1 MRKICKYCLTL
12 VAILAC
18 TNVWGGKPI
27 GDLTINDVPYYAK
40 VSAHV
45 SSKYSGGGK
54 VYVHSPAKVDTVA
67 WRTKTE
73 QNQIYDW
80 DVEPTVEE
88 IVANAQEHI
97 VDKHIHMIYGI
108 LETGS
113 SKPVTAYLVA
123 FPNPGYYFK
132 GWSKVDNDYDLGA
145 AVPLECTTLS
155 MTIPQLVVNDTNIIW
170 PKDEDIPS
178 IGTFYATFRPVLV
191 NSGEDYVGSV
201 AVGETNSVTF
211 PVHFSTSFGTSE
223 NDFETPTFDNGGA
236 VAGCGTFAV
245 NEFTYTQSTG
255 DVEVSVTFTPA
266 TQMLE
271 GTYSCPL
278 TFASKG
284 GSSIKANVG
293 MEVEAASENEAVV
306 KNGEIETG
314 YPTFIAAWVAAAE
327 GSTVILKK
335 NVNLDSE
342 IDALAEQI
350 GTTALPVT
358 KNITLDLNGK
368 TLTGSKPQMI
378 AVVGGKLTL
387 VDSKKIGKIQHN
399 LNTPGQTIVI
409 SAGSVVMNGG
419 TISLNSE
426 YEIEGDI
433 STDQDFLMANL
444 VGAVLV
450 YPGIV
455 PEMSGSASFMMN
467 DGIINANG
475 KVFVGGVINYGGTIT
490 INAGEVHA
498 SGFMGV
504 ITASNL
510 SGTLNILGGNL
521 KAELMD
527 TANPTSYGETMGYG
541 VLAFGGT
548 TNIEKA
554 KIIAKAGDNLSDNIY
569 GVCCSAG
576 TTTISKKATIGI
588 EYTRTSEESYAHC
601 CIGAMHVEKD
611 AATAVLD
618 GAKLYARGNNGYT
631 EEFSGNSAPT
641 INAAYFPTRI
651 WLDKIDPDHFVIRD
665 DQTLYDVSAGKEYLE
680 GYRYFLGSAGTAKD
694 NGNAVCKIGNMGYAT
709 LEDALFY
716 AQNNPTEN
724 VIITMVNDYT
734 LPAGW
739 YTLPSNASLLVPYC
753 AEQTALMGKNVKK
766 LAAMDKVEI
775 TTPTPYKTL
784 TIASGAH
791 IDVFGSIEAS
801 CVQRIQGSG
810 AQGCAV
816 PDGPFGW
823 IKMEQGSEITLN
835 SGAHLYAWGFI
846 TGKGEIEA
854 RRGCTVHEDFQVYD
868 WDGGTNALMSVMQA
882 MLSGAGFFPINQ
894 YAMQNIECPVTYHPG
909 SHMYASFGA
918 TAGGFQVAADEIGI
932 VGVNEEA
939 EEHPAMFLMNSNADA
954 DNTWV
959 RKYYDTE
966 TDQQVYE
973 VNSGAHLGSMVIDI
987 PLFSTM
993 TDGQLTGFDSKNF
1006 VLPITSNMKLHLL
1019 SGMMD
1024 ITQNTEFLP
1033 GSELEVDKTST
1044 MIVQYDPTKVY
1055 TGRAVFVDDDDW
1067 KDEFG
1072 PKTPYKQIA
1081 YSPTFGGAPEIRD
1094 IAAKIGGD
1102 GHRHYASDKRPVGDA
1117 KLNVHGTFQ
1126 VDGYLLTTDSG
1137 ATIFSNNEDAG
1148 TIIFPNEII
1157 FIDTPTGVSAPT
1169 DAMIEQIKQMIDPLP
1184 DTDEMKKLLKN
1195 MIYVPHLNTTKTEE
1209 NEKTDFVPLKS
1220 ALLRNTEGQ
1229 TPAFAQT
1236 GDNAHP
1242 TLPGESYCFLRD
1254 RWTKMDQFANFAY
1267 DNYGAWYVKP
1277 GEYVAIAT
1285 TDKDPKGY
1293 FKGAKVETQPLENA
1307 DHTYSDANGEGRLF
1321 ILVYNEDKGG
1331 DQCWEVIIQDNL
1343 YRGTNGTYYY
1353 YDESQKIWMEKTFSV
1368 TWNNYDGSFIEE
1380 YSYIYYGT
1388 TPKYNGKNPSR
1399 EEDEDY
1405 TYTFTG
1411 WTPEI
1416 VPVHEDAVYTA
1427 TYERSPRK
1435 YTVIFEAENGEEI
1448 ERHFYTKG
1456 EMPECED
1463 VPYKVGYYLQWEPSL
1478 GAVKGDA
1485 TYRATFLP
1493 EKPTEFEVTFV
1504 NHDGTELQSE
1514 PVAVDV
1520 IPDYTGETP
1529 TKPATDE
1536 YEYIFAGWSPELK
1549 PVDAAITYTATFNEV
1564 AKPYAIRFL
1573 DENKNVLQSE
1583 MLAYGVVPTA
1593 PEYSK
1598 PADAEFTYT
1607 LVWTPTITAVN
1618 KAQDYEANFTPTT
1631 NKYTVTVNA
1640 IGCVVEGAGAYDYGT
1655 EVTLHITDAS
1665 VPGFNQDAK
1674 WKQTGDSEDIIF
1686 NVEGDVTYTAEA
1698 TATTNIVAE
1707 IGSTETIT
1715 TTTEAATFTIKAN
1728 ATASGQVIGAE
1739 NIELVP
1745 AGKAYF
1751 EYAFNAQAMKW
1762 YAFAVP
1768 FVCDANNLRNTTR
1781 TLTPGVDYDIMQ
1793 YNGATRAAAGAD
1805 DSAWEYISDK
1815 DINVL
1820 TPGRLYMIL
1829 FAQAQTAITF
1839 TKTASASIVY
1849 TAPVTMSQYPAADK
1863 LDANWNGVANPKLFY
1878 ANLGTDVDTD
1888 VEYGQIYN
1896 GGGDDSYTKI
1906 TLSGYDFPVGKPV
1919 FVQAATQSQV
1929 KVKPS
1934 DSAAPL
1940 RRMLKADKQEC
1951 EINLMQGNKECDNLS
1966 IIMNDDAE
1974 DRYVIGEDLAK
1985 AGVSTKVAQMWI
1997 NRYNAKLCVNSIA
2010 AEDEVATYP
2019 LGISV
2024 PKAGAYTIVATS
2036 VPANTAVYLTE
2047 DDNIIADLT
2056 AMPYTLDL
2064 SKGTHKEFGLRMVG
2078 KTQPSVVTDFREA
2091 GINGKEVQK
2100 VIKNNTLYIL
2110 RADKVFNAQGQ
2121 LVK

>member
-1 MRKICKYCLTL
+1 MRKICKFCLTL

-18 TNVWGGKPI
+18 TNAWGGKQI
-27 GDLTINDVPYYAK
+27 GGVVINDVPYYGK

-54 VYVHSPAKVDTVA
+54 VYVHSPAWVDTTE

-73 QNQIYDW
+73 QEDIYDW
-80 DVEPTVEE
+80 TPEPSVAE

-97 VDKHIHMIYGI
+97 VDKHIHMLYGI

-145 AVPLECTTLS
+145 AVPIECATLS
-155 MTIPQLVVNDTNIIW
+155 MTIPQLVASEENPDIIW
-170 PKDEDIPS
+170 PKEEDIPS

-191 NSGEDYVGSV
+191 NECVEGDNLFMTTEDE
-201 AVGETNSVTF
+201 ETDFDVY
-211 PVHFSTSFGTSE
+211 FSTSFASHGKE
-223 NDFETPTFDNGGA
+223 DFAAPELTNAVTAGGRFVLNGDW
-236 VAGCGTFAV
+236 
-245 NEFTYTQSTG
+245 EFTE
-255 DVEVSVTFTPA
+255 DNEVRVPVKFIPNNPA
-266 TQMLE
+266 E
-271 GTYSCPL
+271 GIYSCQL
-278 TFASKG
+278 TVASKG
-284 GSSIKANVG
+284 GSSITATIKMNVEKESVYEAMIGSQTYTTFENALADANT
-293 MEVEAASENEAVV
+293 MSNAV
-306 KNGEIETG
+306 ITL
-314 YPTFIAAWVAAAE
+314 
-327 GSTVILKK
+327 SK
-335 NVNLDSE
+335 NVDVE
-342 IDALAEQI
+342 TPQVV
-350 GTTALPVT
+350 TANMT
-358 KNITLDLNGK
+358 IDLNGK
-368 TLTGSKPQMI
+368 ALNGTAQQVL
-378 AVVGGKLTL
+378 VVAGGKLTL
-387 VDSKKIGKIQHN
+387 VDSKKIGYISHM
-399 LNTPGQTIVI
+399 PATIPAYSVAVT
-409 SAGSVVMNGG
+409 AGEFVMNGG
-419 TISLNSE
+419 SIELNSTNTPQLE
-426 YEIEGDI
+426 DPNDVAQI
-433 STDQDFLMANL
+433 MANMA
-444 VGAVLV
+444 VAVLV
-450 YPGIV
+450 NT
-455 PEMSGSASFMMN
+455 SASFTMN
-467 DGIINANG
+467 DGRISANAPG
-475 KVFVGGVINYGGTIT
+475 VVGGVMNNGGTAT
-490 INAGEVHA
+490 INAGEIYS
-498 SGFMGV
+498 SGYMGV
-504 ITASNL
+504 LAASNMGG
-510 SGTLNILGGNL
+510 SFNILGGNL
-521 KAELMD
+521 KAELNAD
-527 TANPTSYGETMGYG
+527 FGTATMGYG
-541 VLAFGGT
+541 VLAYGGT
-548 TNIEKA
+548 INIEKA
-554 KIIAKAGDNLSDNIY
+554 KVIAKAGDNLSENMY
-569 GVCCSAG
+569 GVCCLAG

-588 EYTRTSEESYAHC
+588 EYTQTSSEHLAHC

-611 AATAVLD
+611 AATVVID
-618 GAKLYARGNNGYT
+618 GAKLYALGNNGYT
-631 EEFSGNSAPT
+631 EEFSSTSTPT
-641 INAAYFPTRI
+641 IKAAYFATRN
-651 WLDKIDPDHFVIRD
+651 WVDNHYTMGE
-665 DQTLYDVSAGKEYLE
+665 DQALYDVSAGKEYLE
-680 GYRYFLGSAGTAKD
+680 GYRYFLGNAGTAKD
-694 NGNAVCKIGNMGYAT
+694 NGTAVCKIGNMGYAT

-716 AQNNPTEN
+716 AQNNLDEK

-766 LAAMDKVEI
+766 LAAGANP
-775 TTPTPYKTL
+775 TPPTPYKTL

-791 IDVFGSIEAS
+791 IDAFGSIEVS
-801 CVQRIQGSG
+801 CMQRIQGLG

-823 IKMEQGSEITLN
+823 IKMEEGSEMTLN

-868 WDGGTNALMSVMQA
+868 WDGGNNALNAVLGA
-882 MLSGAGFFPINQ
+882 AESGAGVFPINQ

-973 VNSGAHLGSMVIDI
+973 VNSSAHLGSMVIDI
-987 PLFSTM
+987 PLFSMM
-993 TDGQLTGFDSKNF
+993 TDGLLTGFDSKNF
-1006 VLPITSNMKLHLL
+1006 VLPITCNMKLHLL

-1033 GSELEVDKTST
+1033 GSELEVNKTST

-1055 TGRAVFVDDDDW
+1055 TGRAIFVDDDDW
-1067 KDEFG
+1067 KDEYG
-1072 PKTPYKQIA
+1072 PNTPYKQIA
-1081 YSPTFGGAPEIRD
+1081 YSPTFNGAPNIRD
-1094 IAAKIGGD
+1094 IGAMIDGD
-1102 GHRHYASDKRPVGDA
+1102 GHRHYDPNKRPVGDA

-1169 DAMIEQIKQMIDPLP
+1169 DAMIEQIKQAIEYEMF
-1184 DTDEMKKLLKN
+1184 DEATIKLLKN
-1195 MIYVPHLNTTKTEE
+1195 MIYVPHLNTSSNQTELIS
-1209 NEKTDFVPLKS
+1209 LKS

-1229 TPAFAQT
+1229 TPEFAYT
-1236 GDNAHP
+1236 GEDTNP

-1254 RWTKMDQFANFAY
+1254 RWTKMDQFDANFAY

-1285 TDKDPKGY
+1285 TEKVDEY
-1293 FKGAKVETQPLENA
+1293 FEDADANTQPLENA

-1331 DQCWEVIIQDNL
+1331 DQCWEVTIQDNL

-1353 YDESQKIWMEKTFSV
+1353 YDEEFGLGWVEKTFDI
-1368 TWNNYDGSFIEE
+1368 TWNNYDGTPCGDV
-1380 YSYIYYGT
+1380 YKLYYGIM
-1388 TPKYNGKNPSR
+1388 PKYNGKNPSR

-1416 VPVHEDAVYTA
+1416 VPVHEDAIYTA

-1463 VPYKVGYYLQWEPSL
+1463 VPYKVGYYLQWNPSL

-1493 EKPTEFEVTFV
+1493 EKPNKFVVTFV
-1504 NHDGTELQSE
+1504 NYNGGDPLQQDSVNVGDMPE
-1514 PVAVDV
+1514 YSD
-1520 IPDYTGETP
+1520 IPTRESS
-1529 TKPATDE
+1529 DE
-1536 YEYIFAGWSPELK
+1536 YTYEFADWSPALK
-1549 PVDAAITYTATFNEV
+1549 PVDAAITYTAVFNE
-1564 AKPYAIRFL
+1564 KPREYEIKFFK
-1573 DENKNVLQSE
+1573 EGEGTPIETKKY
-1583 MLAYGVVPTA
+1583 AYGAVPTA

-1598 PADAEFTYT
+1598 EATAEYTYT
-1607 LVWTPTITAVN
+1607 TVWNPTITAVT
-1618 KAQDYEANFTPTT
+1618 KDHKTHTYTAHIDSTK

-1640 IGCVVEGAGAYDYGT
+1640 VGCVVKGAGVYEYNETKKVRLQILGALEGYENPQWEDRTTDDKVITVTGDTTFRAIATPTEDKTLVVEDGT
-1655 EVTLHITDAS
+1655 TVTLTEE
-1665 VPGFNQDAK
+1665 QR
-1674 WKQTGDSEDIIF
+1674 
-1686 NVEGDVTYTAEA
+1686 
-1698 TATTNIVAE
+1698 VA
-1707 IGSTETIT
+1707 
-1715 TTTEAATFTIKAN
+1715 AFTIKAN
-1728 ATASGQVIGAE
+1728 SETSGQVFGAE
-1739 NIELVP
+1739 NIELMG

-1751 EYAFNAQAMKW
+1751 EYTFDAQALKW

-1768 FVCDANNLRNTTR
+1768 FVCDANNLRNASR
-1781 TLTPGVDYDIMQ
+1781 TLIPGVDYDIMQ
-1793 YNGATRAAAGAD
+1793 YNGAIRANAGAD
-1805 DSAWEYISDK
+1805 RSAWEYISDK
-1815 DINVL
+1815 GINVL
-1820 TPGRLYMIL
+1820 TPGHLYMIL
-1829 FAQAQTAITF
+1829 FAQAQSTVTF
-1839 TKTASASIVY
+1839 TKTASASINY
-1849 TAPVTMSQYPAADK
+1849 TAPVTIKQYPADDD
-1863 LDANWNGVANPKLFY
+1863 LNANWNGVANPKLFY
-1878 ANLGTDVDTD
+1878 AELGATGVTN
-1888 VEYGQIYN
+1888 GQIYV
-1896 GGGDDSYTKI
+1896 GGEDRYETV
-1906 TLSGYDFPVGKPV
+1906 TLSSTTFPVGKPV
-1919 FVQAATQSQV
+1919 FVQAPTQSQV
-1929 KVKPS
+1929 IVTPS
-1934 DSAAPL
+1934 TASAPL

-1951 EINLMQGNKECDNLS
+1951 EISLMQGNKECDNLS
-1966 IIMNDDAE
+1966 IIMNDDTE

-1985 AGVSTKVAQMWI
+1985 AGVSTKVAQMWV

-2010 AEDEVATYP
+2010 AENEVATFP
-2019 LGISV
+2019 LGIFA
-2024 PKAGAYTIVATS
+2024 PKAGAYTVVATS

-2047 DDNIIADLT
+2047 EDNIIADLT
-2056 AMPYTLDL
+2056 SMPYTLDL
-2064 SKGTHKEFGLRMVG
+2064 SKGTHGEFGLRMVG
-2078 KTQPSVVTDFREA
+2078 KTQPSVVTDFQEA
-2091 GINGKEVQK
+2091 NINGKDVQK

>member
-1 MRKICKYCLTL
+1 MRKFCKYCLTL
-12 VAILAC
+12 VAILAS
-18 TNVWGGKPI
+18 TNAWGGKQI
-27 GDLTINDVPYYAK
+27 GGVVINDVPYYGK

-54 VYVHSPAKVDTVA
+54 VYVHSPAWVDTVA

-73 QNQIYDW
+73 QEDIYDW
-80 DVEPTVEE
+80 TPEPSVEE

-97 VDKHIHMIYGI
+97 VDEHIHMLYGI

-145 AVPLECTTLS
+145 AVPIECTTLS
-155 MTIPQLVVNDTNIIW
+155 MTIPQLVASEENPDIIW
-170 PKDEDIPS
+170 PKEEDIPS

-191 NSGEDYVGSV
+191 NECVDGDNQFMGTEDGEQEFDAY
-201 AVGETNSVTF
+201 
-211 PVHFSTSFGTSE
+211 FSTSFASQGL
-223 NDFETPTFDNGGA
+223 NDFAVPVLTNAETAGGQFVLNGSCGFTEDN
-236 VAGCGTFAV
+236 
-245 NEFTYTQSTG
+245 
-255 DVEVSVTFTPA
+255 EVRVPLKFIPNNPA
-266 TQMLE
+266 E
-271 GTYSCPL
+271 GVYSCQL
-278 TFASKG
+278 TVASKG
-284 GSSIKANVG
+284 GSSITATIKMTV
-293 MEVEAASENEAVV
+293 EKEPEYEAAIGDTHYNTFAEA
-306 KNGEIETG
+306 
-314 YPTFIAAWVAAAE
+314 IAAANAMTDAVITLAKSVDIATPQIVAANM
-327 GSTVILKK
+327 TI
-335 NVNLDSE
+335 
-342 IDALAEQI
+342 
-350 GTTALPVT
+350 
-358 KNITLDLNGK
+358 DLNGK
-368 TLTGSKPQMI
+368 VLNGTGEQVL
-378 AVVGGKLTL
+378 VVAGGKLTL
-387 VDSKKIGKIQHN
+387 KDSKKIGYISHMPSAIPAYSVLVAGGEFVMDGGSIELN
-399 LNTPGQTIVI
+399 STNTPQLEDPNDVDQIMDNM
-409 SAGSVVMNGG
+409 VVAVLVSPNTVPGVTGPASFTMNDGRIYAQAPGVVGGVMNNGG
-419 TISLNSE
+419 T
-426 YEIEGDI
+426 
-433 STDQDFLMANL
+433 A
-444 VGAVLV
+444 
-450 YPGIV
+450 
-455 PEMSGSASFMMN
+455 
-467 DGIINANG
+467 
-475 KVFVGGVINYGGTIT
+475 T
-490 INAGEVHA
+490 INAGEIYS
-498 SGFMGV
+498 SGYMGV
-504 ITASNL
+504 LAASNMPG
-510 SGTLNILGGNL
+510 GTLNILGGNL
-521 KAELMD
+521 KAELNAD
-527 TANPTSYGETMGYG
+527 FGAATMAYG

-548 TNIEKA
+548 INIEKA
-554 KIIAKAGDNLSDNIY
+554 KIIAKAGDNLSEQLW

-576 TTTISKKATIGI
+576 TTTISKKATVGI
-588 EYTRTSEESYAHC
+588 EYTQTSYEHLAHC

-611 AATAVLD
+611 AATAILD

-641 INAAYFPTRI
+641 INAAYFPTRM
-651 WLDKIDPDHFVIRD
+651 WLDNIDPEYFVIKD

-680 GYRYFLGSAGTAKD
+680 GYRYFLGSAGSAKD

-716 AQNNPTEN
+716 AQNNPEDK

-766 LAAMDKVEI
+766 LAAGANP
-775 TTPTPYKTL
+775 TPPTPYKTL

-791 IDVFGSIEAS
+791 IDVFGSIEVS
-801 CVQRIQGSG
+801 CMQRIQGLG

-823 IKMEQGSEITLN
+823 IKMEQGSEMTLN
-835 SGAHLYAWGFI
+835 SGSHLYAWGFV

-868 WDGGTNALMSVMQA
+868 WDGGNNALNAVLGA
-882 MLSGAGFFPINQ
+882 AESGAGVFPINQ

-973 VNSGAHLGSMVIDI
+973 VNSSAHLGSMVIDI
-987 PLFSTM
+987 PLFSMM
-993 TDGQLTGFDSKNF
+993 TDGLLTGFDSKNF
-1006 VLPITSNMKLHLL
+1006 VLPITCNMKLHLL

-1033 GSELEVDKTST
+1033 GSELEVNKTST

-1067 KDEFG
+1067 KDKYG
-1072 PKTPYKQIA
+1072 PNTPYKQIA
-1081 YSPTFGGAPEIRD
+1081 YSPTFNGAPNIRD
-1094 IAAKIGGD
+1094 IEATIEGD
-1102 GHRHYASDKRPVGDA
+1102 GHRHYDPNKRPVGDA

-1169 DAMIEQIKQMIDPLP
+1169 DAMIEEIKQAIEYGAF
-1184 DTDEMKKLLKN
+1184 DEATIKLLKN
-1195 MIYVPHLNTTKTEE
+1195 MIYVPHLNTSSDETELLS
-1209 NEKTDFVPLKS
+1209 LKS

-1229 TPAFAQT
+1229 TPEFAYT
-1236 GDNAHP
+1236 GEDTNP

-1254 RWTKMDQFANFAY
+1254 RWTKMNQYDASFAY

-1285 TDKDPKGY
+1285 TAKVDEY
-1293 FKGAKVETQPLENA
+1293 FMDAKVETQPLENA

-1331 DQCWEVIIQDNL
+1331 DQCWEVTIQDNL

-1353 YDESQKIWMEKTFSV
+1353 YDEDIEGWMEKTFSV
-1368 TWNNYDGSFIEE
+1368 RWNNYDGNLIEE
-1380 YSYIYYGT
+1380 YGNIYYGT
-1388 TPKYNGKNPSR
+1388 MPKYNGTNPSR

-1416 VPVHEDAVYTA
+1416 VPVHEDAIYTA

-1463 VPYKVGYYLQWEPSL
+1463 VPYKVGYYLQWNPSL
-1478 GAVKGDA
+1478 AAVKGDA
-1485 TYRATFLP
+1485 TYRAEFLP

-1504 NHDGTELQSE
+1504 NYNGDQLQQGN
-1514 PVAVDV
+1514 VAV
-1520 IPDYTGETP
+1520 GATP
-1529 TKPATDE
+1529 EYMAATPAKPATDE
-1536 YEYIFAGWSPELK
+1536 YTYEFAGWSPELK
-1549 PVDAAITYTATFNEV
+1549 PVDAAITYTAKFNEV
-1564 AKPYAIRFL
+1564 GKTYAIRFL
-1573 DENKNVLQSE
+1573 DENDNELKSE
-1583 MLAYGVVPTA
+1583 SLAYGVVPTA

-1598 PADAEFTYT
+1598 PADEEFTYT
-1607 LVWTPTITAVN
+1607 LVWEPIITAVN
-1618 KAQDYEANFTPTT
+1618 KPQDYKANFNTTT

-1640 IGCVVEGAGAYDYGT
+1640 TGCVVEGAGAYNYGT
-1655 EVTLHITDAS
+1655 KVTLHIAGALEGYENPQWADGTTEDKEFI
-1665 VPGFNQDAK
+1665 V
-1674 WKQTGDSEDIIF
+1674 TG
-1686 NVEGDVTYTAEA
+1686 NVTYAASA
-1698 TATTNIVAE
+1698 TPAGDKTIVVEDGTTVTL
-1707 IGSTETIT
+1707 TEETRVSSV
-1715 TTTEAATFTIKAN
+1715 TIKAN
-1728 ATASGQVIGAE
+1728 SETSGQIIGAE
-1739 NIELVP
+1739 YIELMG

-1751 EYAFNAQAMKW
+1751 EYAFNAQALKW

-1768 FVCDANNLRNTTR
+1768 FVCDANNLRNATR

-1793 YNGATRAAAGAD
+1793 YNGAIRANAGAD
-1805 DSAWEYISDK
+1805 RSAWEYISDK
-1815 DINVL
+1815 GINVL
-1820 TPGRLYMIL
+1820 TPGHLYMIL
-1829 FAQAQTAITF
+1829 FAQAQSTVTF
-1839 TKTASASIVY
+1839 TKTASASINY
-1849 TAPVTMSQYPAADK
+1849 TVPVTMSQYPAADE

-1878 ANLGTDVDTD
+1878 ANLGTGVT
-1888 VEYGQIYN
+1888 YGQMYVGGEDRYN
-1896 GGGDDSYTKI
+1896 KV
-1906 TLSGYDFPVGKPV
+1906 TLSSTTFPVGKPV

-1929 KVKPS
+1929 EVTPS
-1934 DSAAPL
+1934 ASSAPL

-1966 IIMNDDAE
+1966 IIMNDEAE

-1985 AGVSTKVAQMWI
+1985 AGVSTKVAQMWV

-2010 AEDEVATYP
+2010 AENEVAIYP
-2019 LGISV
+2019 LGIFA
-2024 PKAGAYTIVATS
+2024 PKAGAYTVVATS

-2047 DDNIIADLT
+2047 EDNIIADLT

-2064 SKGTHKEFGLRMVG
+2064 SKGTHGEFGLRMVG
-2078 KTQPSVVTDFREA
+2078 KTQPSVVTDFQEA
-2091 GINGKEVQK
+2091 NINGKDVQK

>member
-1 MRKICKYCLTL
+1 MRKFCKYCLTL

-18 TNVWGGKPI
+18 TNVWGQDI
-27 GDLTINDVPYYAK
+27 LNMDVPFFAK
-40 VSAHV
+40 VSVMV
-45 SSKYSGGGK
+45 SSNTSGGK
-54 VYVHSPAKVDTVA
+54 VYVYSPAMVDTIALNYGPSDPYDEEVA
-67 WRTKTE
+67 QGDAKTE
-73 QNQIYDW
+73 YLN
-80 DVEPTVEE
+80 EPVYALYKSYEMG
-88 IVANAQEHI
+88 AAQSVFAHL
-97 VDKHIHMIYGI
+97 Y
-108 LETGS
+108 
-113 SKPVTAYLVA
+113 A
-123 FPNPGYYFK
+123 FPEEGYYFK
-132 GWSKVDNDYDLGA
+132 GWSQVDNDYDLGA
-145 AVPLECTTLS
+145 GSPFTPSVLS
-155 MTIPQLVVNDTNIIW
+155 MAIPEPIIDPELGLIGALW
-170 PKDEDIPS
+170 PKDDQIPS
-178 IGTFYATFRPVLV
+178 IGSFYATFRPVLV

-201 AVGETNSVTF
+201 AVGETSSVTIS
-211 PVHFSTSFGTSE
+211 VHFSTSFGTSE
-223 NDFETPTFDNGGA
+223 NDFDDPTFDNGGV

-245 NEFTYTQSTG
+245 KGFTYTKETG

-271 GTYSCPL
+271 GTYPCPL

-284 GSSIKANVG
+284 GSYGKANIS

-314 YPTFIAAWVAAAE
+314 YPTFIQAWFDAAE
-327 GSTVILKK
+327 GSTIILKK

-342 IDALAEQI
+342 IDQI

-358 KNITLDLNGK
+358 KDITLDLNGK

-399 LNTPGQTIVI
+399 LSTPGQTVVI

-433 STDQDFLMANL
+433 STDPDFLMANL

-455 PEMSGSASFMMN
+455 PEMSGPASFMMN

-554 KIIAKAGDNLSDNIY
+554 KIIAKAGNDLIYDLY
-569 GVCCSAG
+569 GVCCPQQG
-576 TTTISKKATIGI
+576 ITTIRKKATIGI
-588 EYTRTSEESYAHC
+588 EYTRTREESYAHC

-611 AATAVLD
+611 MATAILD
-618 GAKLYARGNNGYT
+618 GAKLYAHSNINGYT
-631 EEFSGNSAPT
+631 EEFSSSSAPS
-641 INAAYFPTRI
+641 INAAYLATRG
-651 WLDKIDPDHFVIRD
+651 WVDEHYPLSE

-680 GYRYFLGSAGTAKD
+680 GYRYFLGNAGTAKD
-694 NGNAVCKIGNMGYAT
+694 NGTAVCKIGNMGYAT

-716 AQNNPTEN
+716 AQNNLDEK

-766 LAAMDKVEI
+766 FGEGEEHAPIA
-775 TTPTPYKTL
+775 PYRIL

-791 IDVFGSIEAS
+791 IDVFGSVEAS
-801 CVQRIQGSG
+801 CMQRIESIKDK
-810 AQGCAV
+810 GCAV

-823 IKMEQGSEITLN
+823 IKMEEGSEITLN
-835 SGAHLYAWGFI
+835 NGSHLYAWGFV

-868 WDGGTNALMSVMQA
+868 WPGGNAAIGLV
-882 MLSGAGFFPINQ
+882 LSAFTSDAGAFPINQ
-894 YAMQNIECPVTYHPG
+894 YFMQNIECPVTYHPG

-918 TAGGFQVAADEIGI
+918 TAATIQVAADEIGI
-932 VGVNEEA
+932 VGVTDEN
-939 EEHPAMFLMNSNADA
+939 AMFLMDDNADA

-973 VNSGAHLGSMVIDI
+973 VNSSAHLGSMVIDI
-987 PLFSTM
+987 PAFKLVGAIVSAFA
-993 TDGQLTGFDSKNF
+993 GITGFDSKTF

-1033 GSELEVDKTST
+1033 GSELEVDKTATMVVQDDST
-1044 MIVQYDPTKVY
+1044 KTYD
-1055 TGRAVFVDDDDW
+1055 GRVIFVDDDDW
-1067 KDEFG
+1067 KDNYAYDG
-1072 PKTPYKQIA
+1072 PYHQIA
-1081 YSPTFGGAPEIRD
+1081 YSPTFGGAPNIRD
-1094 IAAKIGGD
+1094 IEAKIEGKE
-1102 GHRHYASDKRPVGDA
+1102 HRLYDSNKRPVGDA
-1117 KLNVHGTFQ
+1117 KLNVHGTFR
-1126 VDGYLLTTDSG
+1126 VDGYLLTTQGG

-1148 TIIFPNEII
+1148 TVIFPNEIV
-1157 FIDTPTGVSAPT
+1157 FNGDSSDVAAPT
-1169 DAMIEQIKQMIDPLP
+1169 DELIEYAKFLIENGDL
-1184 DTDEMKKLLKN
+1184 TDSLKKVLTN
-1195 MIYVPHLNTTKTEE
+1195 MIYVHHLNETAPIE
-1209 NEKTDFVPLKS
+1209 LKS

-1229 TPAFAQT
+1229 NPAFAYT
-1236 GDNAHP
+1236 GDS
-1242 TLPGESYCFLRD
+1242 TLPGESYCFMRD
-1254 RWTKMDQFANFAY
+1254 RWTKMRQFDENFAY

-1285 TDKDPKGY
+1285 TTEKVDEY
-1293 FKGAKVETQPLENA
+1293 FEDADADTQPLENA

-1331 DQCWEVIIQDNL
+1331 WQCWEVTIQDNL

-1353 YDESQKIWMEKTFSV
+1353 YDEPQEMWMEKTFKI
-1368 TWNNYDGSFIEE
+1368 TWNNYNGEQCGE
-1380 YSYIYYGT
+1380 VYKLYYGT
-1388 TPKYNGKNPSR
+1388 TPKYNGVNPSR
-1399 EEDEDY
+1399 EENEDY

-1416 VPVHEDAVYTA
+1416 VPVHEDAIYTA
-1427 TYERSPRK
+1427 TYECSPRK
-1435 YTVIFEAENGEEI
+1435 YTIIFEAENGEEI

-1463 VPYKVGYYLQWEPSL
+1463 VPHKVGYYLQWEPSL

-1493 EKPTEFEVTFV
+1493 EKPDTFAVTFV
-1504 NHDGTELQSE
+1504 NYDGEVLKKENGEDAIYKVHVDSMPKYDGADPVRESE
-1514 PVAVDV
+1514 SKE
-1520 IPDYTGETP
+1520 YTY
-1529 TKPATDE
+1529 K
-1536 YEYIFAGWSPELK
+1536 FAGCWTPELK
-1549 PVDAAITYTATFNEV
+1549 PVDAAITYTAVFNE
-1564 AKPYAIRFL
+1564 KPREYEIKFFK
-1573 DENKNVLQSE
+1573 EGEETPIETKKY
-1583 MLAYGVVPTA
+1583 AYGVVPTA
-1593 PEYSK
+1593 PEYPNK
-1598 PADAEFTYT
+1598 PADNAQYTYSVEWNPAISAVT
-1607 LVWTPTITAVN
+1607 GSAIYTARIDST
-1618 KAQDYEANFTPTT
+1618 K

-1640 IGCVVEGAGAYDYGT
+1640 IGCVVKGAGVYKYGT
-1655 EVTLHITDAS
+1655 SDVRLHIAGPLEGYENPQWADSTTADK
-1665 VPGFNQDAK
+1665 VIK
-1674 WKQTGDSEDIIF
+1674 VMGDTTFRAIATPIMD
-1686 NVEGDVTYTAEA
+1686 NTLVVGD
-1698 TATTNIVAE
+1698 
-1707 IGSTETIT
+1707 GETIT
-1715 TTTEAATFTIKAN
+1715 LKEEQRVAAFTIKASSES
-1728 ATASGQVIGAE
+1728 SGQIFGADQYL
-1739 NIELVP
+1739 ELTG
-1745 AGKAYF
+1745 AGQAYF
-1751 EYAFNAQAMKW
+1751 EYTFNAQALKW

-1768 FVCDANNLRNTTR
+1768 FVCDANNLRNATR

-1815 DINVL
+1815 GINVL
-1820 TPGRLYMIL
+1820 TPGHLYMIL
-1829 FAQAQTAITF
+1829 FAQAQKTAITF
-1839 TKTASASIVY
+1839 TKTASASINY
-1849 TAPVTMSQYPAADK
+1849 TAPVTMSQYPATEPI
-1863 LDANWNGVANPKLFY
+1863 DANWNGVANPKLFY
-1878 ANLGTDVDTD
+1878 AKLGTG

-1896 GGGDDSYTKI
+1896 GGDDDSYTRKK
-1906 TLSGYDFPVGKPV
+1906 LSDYDFPVGKPV
-1919 FVQAATQSQV
+1919 FVQASDTQSQV
-1929 KVKPS
+1929 IVTPIA
-1934 DSAAPL
+1934 SAAPL

-1951 EINLMQGNKECDNLS
+1951 EISLMQGNKECDNLS

-1985 AGVSTKVAQMWI
+1985 AGVSTKVAQMWV

-2010 AEDEVATYP
+2010 AEDEVAIYP
-2019 LGISV
+2019 LGISA
-2024 PKAGAYTIVATS
+2024 PKAGAYTFVATS

-2047 DDNIIADLT
+2047 EDNIIADLT

-2064 SKGTHKEFGLRMVG
+2064 SKGTHGEFGLRMVG

-2091 GINGKEVQK
+2091 SINGKDVQK
-2100 VIKNNTLYIL
+2100 VIKDNTLYIL

>member
-1 MRKICKYCLTL
+1 MRKISKFCLTL

-18 TNVWGGKPI
+18 TNVWGQIPTGFMI
-27 GDLTINDVPYYAK
+27 PYYAK

-45 SSKYSGGGK
+45 SSNCRDGGLIFVYSK
-54 VYVHSPAKVDTVA
+54 VWVNEEATSIENACGYYPAIPTPEDANYEDMLAWVISQDIKDYEDERVYELYDILNIGSTQPDTA
-67 WRTKTE
+67 W
-73 QNQIYDW
+73 
-80 DVEPTVEE
+80 
-88 IVANAQEHI
+88 
-97 VDKHIHMIYGI
+97 
-108 LETGS
+108 LF
-113 SKPVTAYLVA
+113 A
-123 FPNPGYYFK
+123 FPKPGYYFK
-132 GWSKVDNDYDLGA
+132 GWSQKDKDYELGGA
-145 AVPLECTTLS
+145 NPITRSILTQAFPDVPIGMNESGNLIITDFPTL
-155 MTIPQLVVNDTNIIW
+155 
-170 PKDEDIPS
+170 PKEEDIPS
-178 IGTFYATFRPVLV
+178 IGTFYATFKPVLV
-191 NSGEDYVGSV
+191 NACVDGDNMFMSTEGGEREFEAY
-201 AVGETNSVTF
+201 
-211 PVHFSTSFGTSE
+211 FSTSFASQGIE
-223 NDFETPTFDNGGA
+223 DFENPILTNAETEGGVFATNGDCKFTEDN
-236 VAGCGTFAV
+236 
-245 NEFTYTQSTG
+245 
-255 DVEVSVTFTPA
+255 EVKVPLKFIPNPGI
-266 TQMLE
+266 QE
-271 GTYSCPL
+271 GIYACQL
-278 TFASKG
+278 TVASKG
-284 GSSIKANVG
+284 GSSITATIKMTVEKEPDYEAMIGDTPYDTFEEAITVAN
-293 MEVEAASENEAVV
+293 ATSDAV
-306 KNGEIETG
+306 ITL
-314 YPTFIAAWVAAAE
+314 A
-327 GSTVILKK
+327 K
-335 NVNLDSE
+335 NVDV
-342 IDALAEQI
+342 A
-350 GTTALPVT
+350 TAQMVYANMT
-358 KNITLDLNGK
+358 IDLNGK
-368 TLTGSKPQMI
+368 VLNGTDKQVLVI
-378 AVVGGKLTL
+378 AGGNLTL
-387 VDSKKIGKIQHN
+387 VDSKKTGKIQHN
-399 LNTPGQTIVI
+399 LSAPGQTVVI

-419 TISLNSE
+419 TISMNSE
-426 YEIEGDI
+426 YVINEAI
-433 STDQDFLMANL
+433 STEKDFIMRHM

-450 YPGIV
+450 YPGFV
-455 PEMSGSASFMMN
+455 PKVSGPASFEMN
-467 DGIINANG
+467 DGVINANG
-475 KVFVGGVINYGGTIT
+475 MAMVGGVINVGGTTT
-490 INAGEVHA
+490 INAGEIY
-498 SGFMGV
+498 STGYQGV
-504 ITASNL
+504 LAASNMEG
-510 SGTLNILGGNL
+510 SLNILGGNL

-527 TANPTSYGETMGYG
+527 GSGNATMAYG

-548 TNIEKA
+548 INIEKA
-554 KIIAKAGDNLSDNIY
+554 KIVAKAGDDLVDQLY
-569 GVCCSAG
+569 GVCCPFG

-588 EYTRTSEESYAHC
+588 EYTKTSDPDKAHC

-611 AATAVLD
+611 MATATLD

-631 EEFSGNSAPT
+631 EEFSNNSAPT
-641 INAAYFPTRI
+641 INAAYFPTRL
-651 WLDKIDPDHFVIRD
+651 WLDNINPDYFVIRD

-680 GYRYFLGSAGTAKD
+680 GYRYFLGNAGTAKD
-694 NGNAVCKIGNMGYAT
+694 NGTAVCKIGNMGYAT

-716 AQNNPTEN
+716 AQNNPTEK

-753 AEQTALMGKNVKK
+753 AEQTALMGKNVHK
-766 LAAMDKVEI
+766 LAAEAD
-775 TTPTPYKTL
+775 PTPPSPYRIL

-791 IDVFGSIEAS
+791 IDVFGSIEVS
-801 CVQRIQGSG
+801 CIQRIEGRG
-810 AQGCAV
+810 ADGCAV

-823 IKMEQGSEITLN
+823 IKMDEGSEMTLN
-835 SGAHLYAWGFI
+835 GGSHLYAWGFV

-868 WDGGTNALMSVMQA
+868 WPGGGDAITLLAKAYGSSA
-882 MLSGAGFFPINQ
+882 GAFPINQ
-894 YAMQNIECPVTYHPG
+894 YFMQNIECPVTYHPG

-918 TAGGFQVAADEIGI
+918 TAAGFQVAADEIGI
-932 VGVNEEA
+932 IGVNEEV

-987 PLFSTM
+987 PLFKMLTSIPAAKALLGGVT
-993 TDGQLTGFDSKNF
+993 LTGFDSKTF

-1019 SGMMD
+1019 TGMMD
-1024 ITQNTEFLP
+1024 ITQNTELLP
-1033 GSELEVDKTST
+1033 GAELEVNKTAT
-1044 MIVQYDPTKVY
+1044 MIINDEKDIAYD
-1055 TGRAVFVDDDDW
+1055 GRLILDDDDDW
-1067 KDEFG
+1067 KRDYAYDG
-1072 PKTPYKQIA
+1072 PYHQIA
-1081 YSPTFGGAPEIRD
+1081 YSPTFDNDEKKGKPNIRD
-1094 IAAKIGGD
+1094 IKRDDSSKI
-1102 GHRHYASDKRPVGDA
+1102 PVGDA

-1126 VDGYLLTTDSG
+1126 VDGYLLTTQGG

-1148 TIIFPNEII
+1148 TVIFP
-1157 FIDTPTGVSAPT
+1157 DTIKCEGLTEVVGALT
-1169 DAMIEQIKQMIDPLP
+1169 DGMITQIKDGELCNELQKVI
-1184 DTDEMKKLLKN
+1184 T
-1195 MIYVPHLNTTKTEE
+1195 VHHLNETEPIE
-1209 NEKTDFVPLKS
+1209 LKS

-1229 TPAFAQT
+1229 TPAFENT
-1236 GDNAHP
+1236 GNGEKP
-1242 TLPGESYCFLRD
+1242 TRPGESYCFLRD
-1254 RWTKMDQFANFAY
+1254 RWTRMKQFDENFAY
-1267 DNYGAWYVKP
+1267 DDHGAWYVKP

-1285 TDKDPKGY
+1285 TEKVDEY
-1293 FKGAKVETQPLENA
+1293 FEDAENVNTQPLENE

-1331 DQCWEVIIQDNL
+1331 WQCWEVTIQDNL

-1353 YDESQKIWMEKTFSV
+1353 YYEDKDNPGWMEKTFSV
-1368 TWNNYDGSFIEE
+1368 TWKNWNGEQCGEVYKL
-1380 YSYIYYGT
+1380 YYGT
-1388 TPKYNGKNPSR
+1388 TPKYNGVNPSR
-1399 EEDEDY
+1399 EKDPDY

-1416 VPVHEDAVYTA
+1416 VPVHENAIYTA

-1435 YTVIFEAENGEEI
+1435 YTIIFEAENGEEI

-1463 VPYKVGYYLQWEPSL
+1463 IPHKVGYYLQWEPSL

-1493 EKPTEFEVTFV
+1493 EKLKEFEVTFV
-1504 NHDGTELQSE
+1504 NYDGTELQSE

-1536 YEYIFAGWSPELK
+1536 YTYEFAGWSPELK

-1564 AKPYAIRFL
+1564 GKTYAIRFL
-1573 DENKNVLQSE
+1573 DENGAELQSE

-1607 LVWTPTITAVN
+1607 LVWSPTITAVN

-1655 EVTLHITDAS
+1655 EVTLHITDVS
-1665 VPGFNQDAK
+1665 VPGFSQDAK
-1674 WKQTGDSEDIIF
+1674 WKHTGNSEDITF
-1686 NVEGDVTYTAEA
+1686 NIGGNVTYIAEA
-1698 TATTNIVAE
+1698 TPINNIVAE
-1707 IGSTETIT
+1707 IGGEPVNIT
-1715 TTTEAATFTIKAN
+1715 APIEAASFTIKAN
-1728 ATASGQVIGAE
+1728 TNASGQVNGAE

-1751 EYAFNAQAMKW
+1751 EYDFNAQAMKW

-1849 TAPVTMSQYPAADK
+1849 TAPVTMSQYPAADT

-1878 ANLGTDVDTD
+1878 ANLSTGVK
-1888 VEYGQIYN
+1888 YGQIYN

-1906 TLSGYDFPVGKPV
+1906 TLFGYDFPVGKPV

-2019 LGISV
+2019 LGISA
-2024 PKAGAYTIVATS
+2024 PKTGAYTIVATS

-2064 SKGTHKEFGLRMVG
+2064 SKGTHNEFGLRMVG
-2078 KTQPSVVTDFREA
+2078 KTQPSVVTDFQEA
-2091 GINGKEVQK
+2091 SINGKDVQK

>member
-1 MRKICKYCLTL
+1 MRKICKFCLTL
-12 VAILAC
+12 VAILAS
-18 TNVWGGKPI
+18 TNAWGGKQI
-27 GDLTINDVPYYAK
+27 GDVVINDVPYYGK

-54 VYVHSPAKVDTVA
+54 VYVHSPAWVDTDE
-67 WRTKTE
+67 WWTKTE

-80 DVEPTVEE
+80 TPEPSVEE

-97 VDKHIHMIYGI
+97 VDKHIHMLYGI

-132 GWSKVDNDYDLGA
+132 GWSQVDNDYDLGA
-145 AVPLECTTLS
+145 AVPFECSTLS
-155 MTIPQLVVNDTNIIW
+155 MTIPQLVASEENPDIIW
-170 PKDEDIPS
+170 PKEEDIPS
-178 IGTFYATFRPVLV
+178 IGTFYATFKPVLV
-191 NSGEDYVGSV
+191 NACVDGDNMYMSTEDEEQSFEAY
-201 AVGETNSVTF
+201 
-211 PVHFSTSFGTSE
+211 FSTSFASQGI
-223 NDFETPTFDNGGA
+223 NDFAAPILTNAET
-236 VAGCGTFAV
+236 AGGTFALNGDCAFTED
-245 NEFTYTQSTG
+245 NEVMVPLKFIPNPGIQ
-255 DVEVSVTFTPA
+255 
-266 TQMLE
+266 E
-271 GTYSCPL
+271 GIYSCQL
-278 TFASKG
+278 TVASKG
-284 GSSIKANVG
+284 GSSITATIK
-293 MEVEAASENEAVV
+293 MTVEKEPEYEASIGDNHFNTFAEAL
-306 KNGEIETG
+306 
-314 YPTFIAAWVAAAE
+314 VAANTMSNA
-327 GSTVILKK
+327 VITLAK
-335 NVNLDSE
+335 NVDVETPQGISANMT
-342 IDALAEQI
+342 I
-350 GTTALPVT
+350 
-358 KNITLDLNGK
+358 DLNGK
-368 TLTGSKPQMI
+368 VLNGTAQQVL
-378 AVVGGKLTL
+378 VVAGGKLTL
-387 VDSKKIGKIQHN
+387 VDSKKIGYISHMPSAIPAYSVLVAGGEFVMDGGSIE
-399 LNTPGQTIVI
+399 LNSTITPQLTDPNDVAQIMDNM
-409 SAGSVVMNGG
+409 VVAVLVSPNTVPGVTGPASFTMNDGRIYAEAPGVVGGIMNNGG
-419 TISLNSE
+419 T
-426 YEIEGDI
+426 
-433 STDQDFLMANL
+433 A
-444 VGAVLV
+444 
-450 YPGIV
+450 
-455 PEMSGSASFMMN
+455 
-467 DGIINANG
+467 
-475 KVFVGGVINYGGTIT
+475 T
-490 INAGEVHA
+490 INAGEIY
-498 SGFMGV
+498 STGYMGV
-504 ITASNL
+504 LAASNMPE
-510 SGTLNILGGNL
+510 GTLNILGGNL
-521 KAELMD
+521 QAELKD
-527 TANPTSYGETMGYG
+527 DYGTATMAYG

-548 TNIEKA
+548 INIEKA

-576 TTTISKKATIGI
+576 TTTISKKATIGL
-588 EYTRTSEESYAHC
+588 EYTQTSSPNYAHES
-601 CIGAMHVEKD
+601 IGAMHVEKD
-611 AATAVLD
+611 AATVVID
-618 GAKLYARGNNGYT
+618 GAKLYAHGNNGYT
-631 EEFSGNSAPT
+631 EEFSGSSAPI
-641 INAAYFPTRI
+641 INAAYFPTRL
-651 WLDKIDPDHFVIRD
+651 WLDNINPDYFVIRD
-665 DQTLYDVSAGKEYLE
+665 GQTIYDVSAGKEYLE

-791 IDVFGSIEAS
+791 IDVFGSIEVS
-801 CVQRIQGSG
+801 CMQRIQGLG

-823 IKMEQGSEITLN
+823 IKMEQGSEMTLN
-835 SGAHLYAWGFI
+835 SGSHLYAWGFV

-868 WDGGTNALMSVMQA
+868 WDGGQNALNAVLGA
-882 MLSGAGFFPINQ
+882 AESGAGVFPITQ

-918 TAGGFQVAADEIGI
+918 TAAGMQVAADEIGI

-939 EEHPAMFLMNSNADA
+939 KEHPAMFLMNSNADA

-973 VNSGAHLGSMVIDI
+973 VNSSAHLGSMVINI
-987 PLFSTM
+987 PLFSMM
-993 TDGQLTGFDSKNF
+993 TDGLLTGFDSKNF
-1006 VLPITSNMKLHLL
+1006 VLPITCNMKLHLL

-1033 GSELEVDKTST
+1033 GSELEVNKTST

-1067 KDEFG
+1067 KDEYG
-1072 PKTPYKQIA
+1072 PNTPYKQIA
-1081 YSPTFGGAPEIRD
+1081 YSPTFNGAPNIRD
-1094 IAAKIGGD
+1094 IKATIEGD
-1102 GHRHYASDKRPVGDA
+1102 GHRHYDPNKRPVGDA

-1169 DAMIEQIKQMIDPLP
+1169 DAMIEEIKQAIEYGMF
-1184 DTDEMKKLLKN
+1184 DEATIKLLKN
-1195 MIYVPHLNTTKTEE
+1195 MIYVPHLNTSTNQTELIS
-1209 NEKTDFVPLKS
+1209 LKS
-1220 ALLRNTEGQ
+1220 ALLRNTDGQ

-1236 GDNAHP
+1236 GDNANP

-1254 RWTKMDQFANFAY
+1254 RWTKMDQFDANFAY

-1285 TDKDPKGY
+1285 TAKDPEGD
-1293 FKGAKVETQPLENA
+1293 FKDAKVETQPLENA

-1331 DQCWEVIIQDNL
+1331 YQCWEVTIQDNL

-1353 YDESQKIWMEKTFSV
+1353 YDEKMEGWMEKTFLV
-1368 TWNNYDGSFIEE
+1368 TWNNYDGTPCGDV
-1380 YSYIYYGT
+1380 YKLYYGT

-1435 YTVIFEAENGEEI
+1435 YTIIFEAENGEEI

-1463 VPYKVGYYLQWEPSL
+1463 VPHKVGYYLQWEPSL

-1504 NHDGTELQSE
+1504 NYDGTELQKGN
-1514 PVAVDV
+1514 VAVGTTPEYINAD
-1520 IPDYTGETP
+1520 P

-1536 YEYIFAGWSPELK
+1536 YIYEFAGWSPALK
-1549 PVDAAITYTATFNEV
+1549 PVDAAITYTAVFNEV
-1564 AKPYAIRFL
+1564 GKTYAIRFL

-1607 LVWTPTITAVN
+1607 LVWEPTITAVN
-1618 KAQDYEANFTPTT
+1618 KAENYQAKFNKIT

-1655 EVTLHITDAS
+1655 EVTLHIVGALEGYENAQWEDGTTDDK
-1665 VPGFNQDAK
+1665 VITV
-1674 WKQTGDSEDIIF
+1674 TG
-1686 NVEGDVTYTAEA
+1686 NATYTA
-1698 TATTNIVAE
+1698 TATPVADKTLVVE
-1707 IGSTETIT
+1707 DGETIT
-1715 TTTEAATFTIKAN
+1715 LTEEQRVAAFTIKAN
-1728 ATASGQVIGAE
+1728 SETSGQVFGAE
-1739 NIELVP
+1739 NIELMG

-1751 EYAFNAQAMKW
+1751 EYSFNAQAMKW

-1768 FVCDANNLRNTTR
+1768 FVCDANTLRNATR

-1793 YNGATRAAAGAD
+1793 YNGAVRANAGAD
-1805 DSAWEYISDK
+1805 RSAWEYISDK
-1815 DINVL
+1815 GINVL
-1820 TPGRLYMIL
+1820 TPGHLYMIL
-1829 FAQAQTAITF
+1829 FAQAQNTITF
-1839 TKTASASIVY
+1839 TKIASASIVY
-1849 TAPVTMSQYPAADK
+1849 TAPVTMNQYPAADE

-1878 ANLGTDVDTD
+1878 ANLSTG

-1896 GGGDDSYTKI
+1896 GGDDDSYTSKK
-1906 TLSGYDFPVGKPV
+1906 LSKYDFPVGKPV

-1929 KVKPS
+1929 EVKPS
-1934 DSAAPL
+1934 ASAAPL

-1951 EINLMQGNKECDNLS
+1951 EISLMQGNKECDNLS

-2019 LGISV
+2019 LGISA
-2024 PKAGAYTIVATS
+2024 PKAGAYTIAAAS

-2110 RADKVFNAQGQ
+2110 RANKVFNAQGQ

>member
-1 MRKICKYCLTL
+1 MRKICKFCLTL

-18 TNVWGGKPI
+18 TNVFAGGTCINI
-27 GDLTINDVPYYAK
+27 GGVEICDVPYYGK

-54 VYVHSPAKVDTVA
+54 VYVHSSAFVDEDNMYFCPVEMPTLDKAEADAKSEGYEN
-67 WRTKTE
+67 WP
-73 QNQIYDW
+73 IYTLH
-80 DVEPTVEE
+80 P
-88 IVANAQEHI
+88 
-97 VDKHIHMIYGI
+97 I
-108 LETGS
+108 LEMGTS
-113 SKPVTAYLVA
+113 QPDTAWLFA
-123 FPNPGYYFK
+123 FPAPGYYFK
-132 GWSKVDNDYDLGA
+132 GWSQVDNDYDLGA
-145 AVPLECTTLS
+145 ANPLTPSVLS
-155 MTIPQLVVNDTNIIW
+155 MAIPQPDMNGTQLIGVAW
-170 PKDEDIPS
+170 PEDIPS
-178 IGTFYATFRPVLV
+178 IGSFYATFRPVLV
-191 NSGEDYVGSV
+191 NECVEGDNLFMTTEDE
-201 AVGETNSVTF
+201 ETDFDVY
-211 PVHFSTSFGTSE
+211 FSTSFASQGK
-223 NDFETPTFDNGGA
+223 NDFAAPELTNAVTAGGVFAINGD
-236 VAGCGTFAV
+236 C
-245 NEFTYTQSTG
+245 EFTE
-255 DVEVSVTFTPA
+255 DNEVKVPLKFIPN
-266 TQMLE
+266 QGIQE
-271 GTYSCPL
+271 GVYSCQL
-278 TFASKG
+278 TVASKG
-284 GSSIKANVG
+284 GSSITATIKMTV
-293 MEVEAASENEAVV
+293 EEEPDDEAAIGDVNYSTFENAL
-306 KNGEIETG
+306 
-314 YPTFIAAWVAAAE
+314 AAAN
-327 GSTVILKK
+327 TMDNAVITLSK
-335 NVNLDSE
+335 NVDVE
-342 IDALAEQI
+342 TPQVV
-350 GTTALPVT
+350 TANMT
-358 KNITLDLNGK
+358 IDLNGK
-368 TLTGSKPQMI
+368 VLNGTDKQVLVI
-378 AVVGGKLTL
+378 AGGKLTL
-387 VDSKKIGKIQHN
+387 VDSKKIGKIQQN
-399 LNTPGQTIVI
+399 LSTPGQTVVI

-419 TISLNSE
+419 TISMNSE
-426 YEIEGDI
+426 YVIQEEI
-433 STDQDFLMANL
+433 STEDEFIMRHM

-450 YPGIV
+450 T
-455 PEMSGSASFMMN
+455 ESASFEMN

-475 KVFVGGVINYGGTIT
+475 KALVGGVINVGGTTT
-490 INAGEVHA
+490 INAGEIY
-498 SGFMGV
+498 STGYMGV
-504 ITASNL
+504 LAASNMEG
-510 SGTLNILGGNL
+510 SLNILGGNL
-521 KAELMD
+521 KAELMED
-527 TANPTSYGETMGYG
+527 GQEMLYG
-541 VLAFGGT
+541 VLVGGGNV
-548 TNIEKA
+548 NIEKA
-554 KIIAKAGDNLSDNIY
+554 KVVAVAGTNQTACY
-569 GVCCSAG
+569 GVCCTAG
-576 TTTISKKATIGI
+576 TTNISKKATIGL
-588 EYTRTSEESYAHC
+588 EYTSEDAYC
-601 CIGAMHVEKD
+601 GGNAMHIDNNVSV
-611 AATAVLD
+611 VLD
-618 GAKLYARGNNGYT
+618 GAKLYTRFNDVYKDELTNAGV
-631 EEFSGNSAPT
+631 PT
-641 INAAYFPTRI
+641 IKAAYFATRN
-651 WLDKIDPDHFVIRD
+651 WVDNHYTMGE
-665 DQTLYDVSAGKEYLE
+665 DQALYDVSAGKEYLE
-680 GYRYFLGSAGTAKD
+680 GYRYFLGNAGTAKD
-694 NGNAVCKIGNMGYAT
+694 NGTAVCKIGNMGYAT

-716 AQNNPTEN
+716 AQNNLDEK

-766 LAAMDKVEI
+766 LAAGANP
-775 TTPTPYKTL
+775 TPPTPYKTL

-791 IDVFGSIEAS
+791 IDAFGSIEVS
-801 CVQRIQGSG
+801 CMQRIEGMG
-810 AQGCAV
+810 ADGCAV

-835 SGAHLYAWGFI
+835 SGAHLYAWGFV

-868 WDGGTNALMSVMQA
+868 WDGGSNAMNAVLNA
-882 MLSGAGFFPINQ
+882 KNTGAGVFPITQ

-918 TAGGFQVAADEIGI
+918 TALGLLQVAADEIGI

-939 EEHPAMFLMNSNADA
+939 ETHPAMFLMNSNADA

-973 VNSGAHLGSMVIDI
+973 VNSSAHLGSMVIDI
-987 PLFSTM
+987 PVFKM
-993 TDGQLTGFDSKNF
+993 VGAIMPQFAGLTGFDSKDF

-1033 GSELEVDKTST
+1033 GSELEVNKTST
-1044 MIVQYDPTKVY
+1044 MIVQYDSTKVY
-1055 TGRAVFVDDDDW
+1055 TGRVIFVDDDDW

-1072 PKTPYKQIA
+1072 ISSDDGTPYKQIA
-1081 YSPTFGGAPEIRD
+1081 YSPTFDNDEKEGKPNIRD
-1094 IAAKIGGD
+1094 IEATIKGD
-1102 GHRHYASDKRPVGDA
+1102 GHRHYDPNKRPVGDA

-1126 VDGYLLTTDSG
+1126 VDGYLLTTQGG

-1148 TIIFPNEII
+1148 TIIFPNEIPSL
-1157 FIDTPTGVSAPT
+1157 DENPTGLAAPT
-1169 DAMIEQIKQMIDPLP
+1169 DSVIDLINWLIDNRELP
-1184 DTDEMKKLLKN
+1184 EETKRYLTS
-1195 MIYVPHLNTTKTEE
+1195 MIYVSHLNMDKNATELL
-1209 NEKTDFVPLKS
+1209 PLKS

-1229 TPAFAQT
+1229 TPAFAYT
-1236 GDNAHP
+1236 GNDTIP

-1254 RWTKMDQFANFAY
+1254 RWTKMRQFDENFAY

-1285 TDKDPKGY
+1285 TEKVDEY
-1293 FKGAKVETQPLENA
+1293 FDAADASTQPLENA

-1331 DQCWEVIIQDNL
+1331 WQCWEVTIQDNL

-1353 YDESQKIWMEKTFSV
+1353 YDEEFDLGWVEKTFSV
-1368 TWNNYDGSFIEE
+1368 TWNNYNGEQCGE
-1380 YSYIYYGT
+1380 VYKLYYGT
-1388 TPKYNGKNPSR
+1388 TPKYNGVNPSR
-1399 EEDEDY
+1399 EEDGDY

-1416 VPVHEDAVYTA
+1416 VPVHEDAIYTA

-1435 YTVIFEAENGEEI
+1435 YTIIFEAENGEEI

-1463 VPYKVGYYLQWEPSL
+1463 VPHKVGYYLQWEPSL

-1504 NHDGTELQSE
+1504 NYNGDELQKGN
-1514 PVAVDV
+1514 VAVGTTPEYLD
-1520 IPDYTGETP
+1520 IPTREP
-1529 TKPATDE
+1529 SDE
-1536 YEYIFAGWSPELK
+1536 YTYEFAGWSPELK

-1564 AKPYAIRFL
+1564 GKTYAIKFFEE
-1573 DENKNVLQSE
+1573 DGVTQIGETQN
-1583 MLAYGVVPTA
+1583 LAYGVVPTA
-1593 PEYSK
+1593 PNYIK
-1598 PADAEFTYT
+1598 PATDEYTYT
-1607 LVWTPTITAVN
+1607 TVWTPTITAVT
-1618 KAQDYEANFTPTT
+1618 KDHKTHTYTAHIDSTK

-1640 IGCVVEGAGAYDYGT
+1640 TGCVVEGAGAYDYGKP
-1655 EVTLHITDAS
+1655 VTLHIAGALEGYENAQWEDGTTDDK
-1665 VPGFNQDAK
+1665 VITV
-1674 WKQTGDSEDIIF
+1674 TG
-1686 NVEGDVTYTAEA
+1686 NATYTA
-1698 TATTNIVAE
+1698 TATPIADKTLVVEDEEMLTLTEETRVA
-1707 IGSTETIT
+1707 
-1715 TTTEAATFTIKAN
+1715 AFTIQAN
-1728 ATASGQVIGAE
+1728 SETSGQIINADQYL
-1739 NIELVP
+1739 ELTG

-1751 EYAFNAQAMKW
+1751 EYTFNAQAMKW

-1768 FVCDANNLRNTTR
+1768 FVCDANTLRNATR
-1781 TLTPGVDYDIMQ
+1781 TLIPGVDYDIMQ

-1829 FAQAQTAITF
+1829 FAQAQTTAITF

-1849 TAPVTMSQYPAADK
+1849 TAPVTMNQYPAADE

-1878 ANLGTDVDTD
+1878 AKLGTGVKF
-1888 VEYGQIYN
+1888 GQIYN

-1919 FVQAATQSQV
+1919 FVQAQTQSQV
-1929 KVKPS
+1929 EVTPTAP
-1934 DSAAPL
+1934 AAPL

-1951 EINLMQGNKECDNLS
+1951 EISLMQGNKECDNLS
-1966 IIMNDDAE
+1966 IIMNDEAE

-1985 AGVSTKVAQMWI
+1985 AGVSTKVAQMWV

-2019 LGISV
+2019 LGISA

-2078 KTQPSVVTDFREA
+2078 KTQPSVVTDFQEA
-2091 GINGKEVQK
+2091 NINGKEVQK

>member
-1 MRKICKYCLTL
+1 MRKICKFCLTL

-18 TNVWGGKPI
+18 TNVFGSGACINIGGVDI
-27 GDLTINDVPYYAK
+27 CDVPYYGK

-54 VYVHSPAKVDTVA
+54 VYVHSSAVVD
-67 WRTKTE
+67 E
-73 QNQIYDW
+73 QNMNFGPVAMPTLDKAEAAAISEGYENWPIYTLH
-80 DVEPTVEE
+80 P
-88 IVANAQEHI
+88 
-97 VDKHIHMIYGI
+97 I
-108 LETGS
+108 LEMGS
-113 SKPVTAYLVA
+113 SQPDTAWLFA
-123 FPNPGYYFK
+123 FPAPGYYFK
-132 GWSKVDNDYDLGA
+132 GWSKVDNDYELGTEN
-145 AVPLECTTLS
+145 PLTPSVLS
-155 MTIPQLVVNDTNIIW
+155 MAIPEPDMEGEQLRGVKW
-170 PKDEDIPS
+170 PTEDQIPS
-178 IGTFYATFRPVLV
+178 IGSFYATFRPVLV

-211 PVHFSTSFGTSE
+211 PVHFSTSYGTSE
-223 NDFETPTFDNGGA
+223 NDFETPTFDNGGV

-245 NEFTYTQSTG
+245 NSFTYTKETG
-255 DVEVSVTFTPA
+255 DVEVSVTFIPA

-271 GTYSCPL
+271 KTYSCPL

-284 GSSIKANVG
+284 GSYGKANIS

-306 KNGEIETG
+306 KNGTTEKT
-314 YPTFIAAWVAAAE
+314 YQTFIEAWFDAAE
-327 GSTVILKK
+327 GSTIILKK

-342 IDALAEQI
+342 IDAFAEQI

-387 VDSKKIGKIQHN
+387 KDSKKIGYISHAPSAIPAYSVLVAGGEFVMDGGSIELDNSNPPEDIDPNDVEQIKAN
-399 LNTPGQTIVI
+399 MTVAVLVSPNTVPGVTGPASFTMNDGRIYAQ
-409 SAGSVVMNGG
+409 APGVVGGVMNNGG
-419 TISLNSE
+419 T
-426 YEIEGDI
+426 
-433 STDQDFLMANL
+433 A
-444 VGAVLV
+444 
-450 YPGIV
+450 
-455 PEMSGSASFMMN
+455 
-467 DGIINANG
+467 
-475 KVFVGGVINYGGTIT
+475 T
-490 INAGEVHA
+490 INAGEIY
-498 SGFMGV
+498 STGYMGV
-504 ITASNL
+504 LAASNMPE
-510 SGTLNILGGNL
+510 GTLNILGGNL
-521 KAELMD
+521 QAELKD
-527 TANPTSYGETMGYG
+527 DYGTATMAYG

-548 TNIEKA
+548 INIEKA
-554 KIIAKAGDNLSDNIY
+554 KIIAKAGDNLYDQLY
-569 GVCCSAG
+569 GVCCPFG

-588 EYTRTSEESYAHC
+588 EYTQTSDPDKAHC

-611 AATAVLD
+611 MATATLD

-631 EEFSGNSAPT
+631 EEFSNNSAPT

-766 LAAMDKVEI
+766 LAAGANP
-775 TTPTPYKTL
+775 TPPTPYKTL

-791 IDVFGSIEAS
+791 IDAFGSIEVS
-801 CVQRIQGSG
+801 CMQRIEGMG
-810 AQGCAV
+810 ADGCAV

-835 SGAHLYAWGFI
+835 SGAHLYAWGFV

-868 WDGGTNALMSVMQA
+868 WDGGTNAMNAVLNA
-882 MLSGAGFFPINQ
+882 KNTGAGVFPITQ

-918 TAGGFQVAADEIGI
+918 TALGLQVAADEIGI

-939 EEHPAMFLMNSNADA
+939 EEHPAMFLMNTNADA

-973 VNSGAHLGSMVIDI
+973 VNSSAHLGSMVIDI
-987 PLFSTM
+987 PIFKM
-993 TDGQLTGFDSKNF
+993 VGAIMPQFAGLTGFDSKGF

-1033 GSELEVDKTST
+1033 GSELEVNKTST

-1055 TGRAVFVDDDDW
+1055 TGRVIFVDDDDW
-1067 KDEFG
+1067 NDNFG
-1072 PKTPYKQIA
+1072 FSQNGTPYKQIA
-1081 YSPTFGGAPEIRD
+1081 YSPTFGGAPNIRD
-1094 IAAKIGGD
+1094 IGAMIEGD
-1102 GHRHYASDKRPVGDA
+1102 GHRHYDPNKRPVGDA

-1126 VDGYLLTTDSG
+1126 VDGFLLTTDSG

-1148 TIIFPNEII
+1148 TIIFPNEFV
-1157 FIDTPTGVSAPT
+1157 FIEERTDVAAPT
-1169 DAMIEQIKQMIDPLP
+1169 DGMIEQIKQQIALLP
-1184 DTDEMKKLLKN
+1184 DDNEMKKIVTS
-1195 MIYVPHLNTTKTEE
+1195 MIYVPHLNMYSNATELL
-1209 NEKTDFVPLKS
+1209 PLKS

-1229 TPAFAQT
+1229 TPAFANT
-1236 GDNAHP
+1236 GDDTYP

-1254 RWTKMDQFANFAY
+1254 RWTKMDQFDANFAY

-1285 TDKDPKGY
+1285 TEKEPEGY

-1331 DQCWEVIIQDNL
+1331 DQCWEVTIQDNL

-1353 YDESQKIWMEKTFSV
+1353 YDETQKMWMEKTFSV
-1368 TWNNYDGSFIEE
+1368 TWNNYDGEQCGE
-1380 YSYIYYGT
+1380 VYKLYYGT
-1388 TPKYNGKNPSR
+1388 TPKYNGLNPSR
-1399 EEDEDY
+1399 EKDDDY

-1416 VPVHEDAVYTA
+1416 VPVHEDAIYTA

-1435 YTVIFEAENGEEI
+1435 YTIIFEAENGEEI

-1463 VPYKVGYYLQWEPSL
+1463 VPHKVGYYLQWEPSL

-1504 NHDGTELQSE
+1504 NYDGTELQSE

-1529 TKPATDE
+1529 TKQATDE
-1536 YEYIFAGWSPELK
+1536 YEYEFAGWSPELK

-1564 AKPYAIRFL
+1564 GKTYAIRFL
-1573 DENKNVLQSE
+1573 DENGAELQSE

-1607 LVWTPTITAVN
+1607 LVWSPTITAVN

-1655 EVTLHITDAS
+1655 EVTLHIVGALEGYENAQWEDGTTEDKEFI
-1665 VPGFNQDAK
+1665 V
-1674 WKQTGDSEDIIF
+1674 TG
-1686 NVEGDVTYTAEA
+1686 NVTYAASA
-1698 TATTNIVAE
+1698 TPVADKTLVVE
-1707 IGSTETIT
+1707 DEEMLTLTKETRV
-1715 TTTEAATFTIKAN
+1715 AAFTIQAN
-1728 ATASGQVIGAE
+1728 SETSGQIINADQYLELTGA
-1739 NIELVP
+1739 
-1745 AGKAYF
+1745 GQAYF
-1751 EYAFNAQAMKW
+1751 EYDFNAQAMKW

-1768 FVCDANNLRNTTR
+1768 FVCDANTLRNATR
-1781 TLTPGVDYDIMQ
+1781 TLTPGVDYDIME

-1815 DINVL
+1815 GINVL
-1820 TPGRLYMIL
+1820 TPGHLYMIL
-1829 FAQAQTAITF
+1829 FAQAQNTITF

-1849 TAPVTMSQYPAADK
+1849 TAPVTMNQYPAVDD
-1863 LDANWNGVANPKLFY
+1863 LNANWNGVANPKLFY
-1878 ANLGTDVDTD
+1878 ANLGTGVT
-1888 VEYGQIYN
+1888 YGQMYVSSK
-1896 GGGDDSYTKI
+1896 DRYDKVR
-1906 TLSGYDFPVGKPV
+1906 LSTTTFPVGKPV
-1919 FVQAATQSQV
+1919 FVQASNTQSQV
-1929 KVKPS
+1929 IVTPS
-1934 DSAAPL
+1934 VSAAPL

-1951 EINLMQGNKECDNLS
+1951 EISLMQGNKECDNLS
-1966 IIMNDDAE
+1966 IIMNDEAE

-2010 AEDEVATYP
+2010 AEDEVATFP
-2019 LGISV
+2019 LGISA
-2024 PKAGAYTIVATS
+2024 PKAGAYTIAAAS

-2056 AMPYTLDL
+2056 VMPYTLDL
-2064 SKGTHKEFGLRMVG
+2064 SKGTHNEFGLRMVG

>member
-1 MRKICKYCLTL
+1 MRKICKFCLTL

-18 TNVWGGKPI
+18 TNVFGSGACINIGGVDI
-27 GDLTINDVPYYAK
+27 CDVPYYGK

-54 VYVHSPAKVDTVA
+54 VYVHSSAVVD
-67 WRTKTE
+67 E
-73 QNQIYDW
+73 QNMNFGPVAMPTLDAAEAAAISEGYENWPIYTLH
-80 DVEPTVEE
+80 P
-88 IVANAQEHI
+88 
-97 VDKHIHMIYGI
+97 I
-108 LETGS
+108 LEMGS
-113 SKPVTAYLVA
+113 SQPDTAWLFA
-123 FPNPGYYFK
+123 FPAPGYYFK
-132 GWSKVDNDYDLGA
+132 GWSKVDNDYELGMEN
-145 AVPLECTTLS
+145 PLTPSVLS
-155 MTIPQLVVNDTNIIW
+155 MAIPEPDMEGEQLRGVKW
-170 PKDEDIPS
+170 PTEDQIPS
-178 IGTFYATFRPVLV
+178 IGSFYATFRPVLV
-191 NSGEDYVGSV
+191 NECVEGDNLSMGTEDEDQEFY
-201 AVGETNSVTF
+201 AY
-211 PVHFSTSFGTSE
+211 FSTSFASQGI
-223 NDFETPTFDNGGA
+223 NDFATPILTNAETEGGQFVLNGD
-236 VAGCGTFAV
+236 C
-245 NEFTYTQSTG
+245 EFTV
-255 DVEVSVTFTPA
+255 DNEVKVPLKFIPN
-266 TQMLE
+266 QGIQE
-271 GTYSCPL
+271 GVYSCQL
-278 TFASKG
+278 TVASKG
-284 GSSIKANVG
+284 GSSITATIKMNVEKEPEYEAMIGSQTYTTFENALADANT
-293 MEVEAASENEAVV
+293 MSNAV
-306 KNGEIETG
+306 ITL
-314 YPTFIAAWVAAAE
+314 
-327 GSTVILKK
+327 SK
-335 NVNLDSE
+335 NVDVE
-342 IDALAEQI
+342 TPQVV
-350 GTTALPVT
+350 TANMT
-358 KNITLDLNGK
+358 IDLNGK
-368 TLTGSKPQMI
+368 VLNGTDKQVLVI
-378 AVVGGKLTL
+378 AGGKLTL
-387 VDSKKIGKIQHN
+387 VDSKKIGYISHAPTAIPAFSVLVAGGEFVMDGGSIELN
-399 LNTPGQTIVI
+399 STNTPQLTDPNDVAQIMDNMVVAVLVNT
-409 SAGSVVMNGG
+409 SASFTMNDGRIYAQAPGVVGGVMNNGG
-419 TISLNSE
+419 T
-426 YEIEGDI
+426 
-433 STDQDFLMANL
+433 A
-444 VGAVLV
+444 
-450 YPGIV
+450 
-455 PEMSGSASFMMN
+455 
-467 DGIINANG
+467 
-475 KVFVGGVINYGGTIT
+475 T
-490 INAGEVHA
+490 INAGEIY
-498 SGFMGV
+498 STGYMGV
-504 ITASNL
+504 LAASNMEG
-510 SGTLNILGGNL
+510 SLNILGGNL
-521 KAELMD
+521 KAELKAD
-527 TANPTSYGETMGYG
+527 VGEATMAYG

-548 TNIEKA
+548 INIEKA
-554 KIIAKAGDNLSDNIY
+554 KIIAKAGDNLSEQLW

-588 EYTRTSEESYAHC
+588 EYTQTSAEYLAHC

-618 GAKLYARGNNGYT
+618 GAKLYAHSNINGYT

-641 INAAYFPTRI
+641 INAAYFPTRL
-651 WLDKIDPDHFVIRD
+651 WLDNIDPDHFVIRD

-694 NGNAVCKIGNMGYAT
+694 NGTAVCKIGNMGYAT
-709 LEDALFY
+709 LEDALFF
-716 AQNNPTEN
+716 AQNNPTEK

-766 LAAMDKVEI
+766 LAAGANP
-775 TTPTPYKTL
+775 TPPTPYKTL

-791 IDVFGSIEAS
+791 IDAFGSIEVS
-801 CVQRIQGSG
+801 CMQRIEGMG
-810 AQGCAV
+810 ADGCAV

-835 SGAHLYAWGFI
+835 SGAHLYAWGFV

-868 WDGGTNALMSVMQA
+868 WDGGTNAMNAVLNA
-882 MLSGAGFFPINQ
+882 KNTGAGVFPITQ

-918 TAGGFQVAADEIGI
+918 TALGLQVAADEIGI

-939 EEHPAMFLMNSNADA
+939 EEHPAMFLMNTNADA

-973 VNSGAHLGSMVIDI
+973 VNSSAHLGSMVIDI
-987 PLFSTM
+987 PIFKM
-993 TDGQLTGFDSKNF
+993 VGAIMHQFAGLTGFDSKGF

-1033 GSELEVDKTST
+1033 GSELEVNKTST

-1055 TGRAVFVDDDDW
+1055 TGRVIFVDDDDW
-1067 KDEFG
+1067 NDNFG
-1072 PKTPYKQIA
+1072 FSQNGTPYKQIA
-1081 YSPTFGGAPEIRD
+1081 YSPTFGGAPNIRD
-1094 IAAKIGGD
+1094 IGAMIEGD
-1102 GHRHYASDKRPVGDA
+1102 GHRHYDPNKRPVGDA

-1126 VDGYLLTTDSG
+1126 VDGFLLTTDSG

-1148 TIIFPNEII
+1148 TIIFPNEFV
-1157 FIDTPTGVSAPT
+1157 FIEERTDVAAPT
-1169 DAMIEQIKQMIDPLP
+1169 DGMIEQIKQQIALLP
-1184 DTDEMKKLLKN
+1184 DDNEIKKIVTS
-1195 MIYVPHLNTTKTEE
+1195 MIYVPHLNMYSNATELL
-1209 NEKTDFVPLKS
+1209 PLKS

-1229 TPAFAQT
+1229 TPAFANT
-1236 GDNAHP
+1236 GDDTYP

-1254 RWTKMDQFANFAY
+1254 RWTKMDQFDANFAY

-1285 TDKDPKGY
+1285 TEKEREGY
-1293 FKGAKVETQPLENA
+1293 FKDAKVETQPLENA

-1331 DQCWEVIIQDNL
+1331 DQCWEVTIQDNL

-1353 YDESQKIWMEKTFSV
+1353 YDESQKMWMEKTFSV
-1368 TWNNYDGSFIEE
+1368 TWNNYDGTQCGDV
-1380 YSYIYYGT
+1380 YKLYYGT

-1416 VPVHEDAVYTA
+1416 VPVHEDAIYTA

-1463 VPYKVGYYLQWEPSL
+1463 VPHKVGYYLQWEPSL

-1504 NHDGTELQSE
+1504 NYDGKVLKNKDGNDAIYPVPVGEKPVYDGPTPVRESE
-1514 PVAVDV
+1514 SKE
-1520 IPDYTGETP
+1520 YT
-1529 TKPATDE
+1529 
-1536 YEYIFAGWSPELK
+1536 YVFAGWSPDLK
-1549 PVDAAITYTATFNEV
+1549 PVDAAITYTAVFNE
-1564 AKPYAIRFL
+1564 KPKEYEIKFFK
-1573 DENKNVLQSE
+1573 EGEETPIETKKY
-1583 MLAYGVVPTA
+1583 AYGAVPTA
-1593 PEYSK
+1593 PPYSK
-1598 PADAEFTYT
+1598 PATAEYTYT
-1607 LVWTPTITAVN
+1607 VVWNPTITAVTEN
-1618 KAQDYEANFTPTT
+1618 PITHTYTAQIDSTK

-1707 IGSTETIT
+1707 IDGEPVKVT
-1715 TTTEAATFTIKAN
+1715 TPTEAASFTIKAN

-1751 EYAFNAQAMKW
+1751 EYSFNAQAMKW

-1781 TLTPGVDYDIMQ
+1781 TLTPGVDYDIME
-1793 YNGATRAAAGAD
+1793 YNGATRATAGAD

-1815 DINVL
+1815 GINVL
-1820 TPGRLYMIL
+1820 TPGHLYMIL
-1829 FAQAQTAITF
+1829 FAQAQSTVTF
-1839 TKTASASIVY
+1839 TKTASASINY
-1849 TAPVTMSQYPAADK
+1849 TAPVTINQYPADDD
-1863 LDANWNGVANPKLFY
+1863 LNANWNGVANPKLFY
-1878 ANLGTDVDTD
+1878 AELGATGVTN
-1888 VEYGQIYN
+1888 GQIYV
-1896 GGGDDSYTKI
+1896 GGDDRYETV
-1906 TLSGYDFPVGKPV
+1906 TLSETTFPVGKPV
-1919 FVQAATQSQV
+1919 FVQAQTQSQV
-1929 KVKPS
+1929 IVTPS
-1934 DSAAPL
+1934 AAAAPL

-2010 AEDEVATYP
+2010 AEDEVATFP
-2019 LGISV
+2019 LGISA
-2024 PKAGAYTIVATS
+2024 PKAGAYTIAAAS

-2056 AMPYTLDL
+2056 SMPYTLDL
-2064 SKGTHKEFGLRMVG
+2064 SKGTHNEFGLRMVG

>member
-1 MRKICKYCLTL
+1 MRKICKFCLTL
-12 VAILAC
+12 VAILAS
-18 TNVWGGKPI
+18 TNVWGI
-27 GDLTINDVPYYAK
+27 DINMNVPFYAK
-40 VSAHV
+40 VSVKV
-45 SSKYSGGGK
+45 SSKAPDGGK
-54 VYVHSPAKVDTVA
+54 VYVFSRAWVDTTE
-67 WRTKTE
+67 WWTKSDPAELYGWNEMPTE
-73 QNQIYDW
+73 EDIAKGLRKEYVDYPIYSLY
-80 DVEPTVEE
+80 PLLS
-88 IVANAQEHI
+88 I
-97 VDKHIHMIYGI
+97 
-108 LETGS
+108 GS
-113 SKPVTAYLVA
+113 TQLDTAFIGA
-123 FPNPGYYFK
+123 FPSPGYYFK

-145 AVPLECTTLS
+145 EMPFMPSTLTMVFPNPTLNELGEIVS
-155 MTIPQLVVNDTNIIW
+155 VAW
-170 PKDEDIPS
+170 PKDEDVPS
-178 IGTFYATFRPVLV
+178 IGSFYATFKPVLV
-191 NSGEDYVGSV
+191 NACVDGDNMFMGTEDGEQEFGAY
-201 AVGETNSVTF
+201 
-211 PVHFSTSFGTSE
+211 FSTSFASQGL
-223 NDFETPTFDNGGA
+223 NDFAAPVLTNAETAGGQFVLNGS
-236 VAGCGTFAV
+236 C
-245 NEFTYTQSTG
+245 EFTE
-255 DVEVSVTFTPA
+255 DNEVRVPLKFIPNNPVEGV
-266 TQMLE
+266 
-271 GTYSCPL
+271 YSCQL
-278 TFASKG
+278 TVASKG
-284 GSSIKANVG
+284 GSSITATIKMTVEKEPEYEASIGDNHYDTFAEALAAANA
-293 MEVEAASENEAVV
+293 MTDAVITLAKSV
-306 KNGEIETG
+306 D
-314 YPTFIAAWVAAAE
+314 IATPQIVAANM
-327 GSTVILKK
+327 TI
-335 NVNLDSE
+335 
-342 IDALAEQI
+342 
-350 GTTALPVT
+350 
-358 KNITLDLNGK
+358 DLNGK
-368 TLTGSKPQMI
+368 VLNGTGEQVL
-378 AVVGGKLTL
+378 VVAGGKLTL
-387 VDSKKIGKIQHN
+387 VDSKKIGYISHMPTAIPAHSVLVAGGELVMDGGSIELN
-399 LNTPGQTIVI
+399 STNTPQLEDPNDVAQIM
-409 SAGSVVMNGG
+409 ANMVVAVLVSPNTVPGVTGPASFTMNDGRIYAQAPGVVGGVMNNGG
-419 TISLNSE
+419 T
-426 YEIEGDI
+426 
-433 STDQDFLMANL
+433 A
-444 VGAVLV
+444 
-450 YPGIV
+450 
-455 PEMSGSASFMMN
+455 
-467 DGIINANG
+467 
-475 KVFVGGVINYGGTIT
+475 T
-490 INAGEVHA
+490 INAGEIY
-498 SGFMGV
+498 STGYMGV
-504 ITASNL
+504 LAASNMGG
-510 SGTLNILGGNL
+510 SFNILGGNL
-521 KAELMD
+521 KAELNAD
-527 TANPTSYGETMGYG
+527 FGTATMGYG
-541 VLAFGGT
+541 VLAYGGT
-548 TNIEKA
+548 INIEKA
-554 KIIAKAGDNLSDNIY
+554 KIIAKAGDNLSDQLW

-588 EYTRTSEESYAHC
+588 EYTQTSSEHLAHC

-611 AATAVLD
+611 AATVVID

-631 EEFSGNSAPT
+631 EEFSGNSAPI
-641 INAAYFPTRI
+641 INAAYFPTRL
-651 WLDKIDPDHFVIRD
+651 WLDNIDPEYFVIKD
-665 DQTLYDVSAGKEYLE
+665 GQTIYDVSAGKEYLE

-716 AQNNPTEN
+716 AQNNPTEK

-753 AEQTALMGKNVKK
+753 AEQTALMGKNVPK
-766 LAAMDKVEI
+766 LPVMEPAVVTK
-775 TTPTPYKTL
+775 PTPYRTL
-784 TIASGAH
+784 TFAQGAH
-791 IDVFGSIEAS
+791 LDVFGSVETS
-801 CVQRIQGSG
+801 CMQRIEGIG

-823 IKMEQGSEITLN
+823 IKMEQGSEMTLN
-835 SGAHLYAWGFI
+835 GGSHLYAWGFI

-868 WDGGTNALMSVMQA
+868 WPGGSNALGLVIDA
-882 MLSGAGFFPINQ
+882 VLSNAGAFPINQ

-918 TAGGFQVAADEIGI
+918 TAAGIQVAADEIGI
-932 VGVNEEA
+932 VGVTDEN
-939 EEHPAMFLMNSNADA
+939 AMFLMDDNADA

-973 VNSGAHLGSMVIDI
+973 VNSSAHLGSMVIEI
-987 PLFSTM
+987 PAFKMVGAMLGAP
-993 TDGQLTGFDSKNF
+993 DLTGFDSKTF
-1006 VLPITSNMKLHLL
+1006 VLPITCNMKLHLL

-1033 GSELEVDKTST
+1033 GSELEVNKTAT
-1044 MIVQYDPTKVY
+1044 MIVQDEEEKVY
-1055 TGRAVFVDDDDW
+1055 DGRVIFVDDDNW

-1072 PKTPYKQIA
+1072 RKKVPYQQIA
-1081 YSPTFGGAPEIRD
+1081 YSPTFDGAPDIRD
-1094 IAAKIGGD
+1094 IAAMIDYD
-1102 GHRHYASDKRPVGDA
+1102 GHRHYDPNKRPVGDA

-1148 TIIFPNEII
+1148 TIIFPNEIV
-1157 FIDTPTGVSAPT
+1157 FMDQHSGASAPT
-1169 DAMIEQIKQMIDPLP
+1169 DAMIEQIKQMIEYGSL
-1184 DTDEMKKLLKN
+1184 DEETKRYLTN
-1195 MIYVPHLNTTKTEE
+1195 MIYVPHLNMLNSKTELL
-1209 NEKTDFVPLKS
+1209 PLKS

-1229 TPAFAQT
+1229 TPAFAYT
-1236 GDNAHP
+1236 GDDTNP

-1254 RWTKMDQFANFAY
+1254 RWTKMNQFDANFAY

-1285 TDKDPKGY
+1285 TAKVDEY
-1293 FKGAKVETQPLENA
+1293 FMDAKVETQPLENA

-1321 ILVYNEDKGG
+1321 ILVYNVDKGG
-1331 DQCWEVIIQDNL
+1331 DQCWEVTIQDNL

-1353 YDESQKIWMEKTFSV
+1353 YDESQKMWMEKTFSV

-1380 YSYIYYGT
+1380 YSNIYYGT

-1416 VPVHEDAVYTA
+1416 VPVHEDAIYTA

-1435 YTVIFEAENGEEI
+1435 YTIIFEAENGEEI

-1463 VPYKVGYYLQWEPSL
+1463 VPHKVGYYLQWEPSL

-1485 TYRATFLP
+1485 SYRATFLP

-1504 NHDGTELQSE
+1504 NYNGDELQKGN
-1514 PVAVDV
+1514 VAVGTTPEYSG
-1520 IPDYTGETP
+1520 IPTREP
-1529 TKPATDE
+1529 SDE
-1536 YEYIFAGWSPELK
+1536 YTYEFAGWSPALK

-1564 AKPYAIRFL
+1564 GKTYAIRFL
-1573 DENKNVLQSE
+1573 DENGAELKSE
-1583 MLAYGVVPTA
+1583 SLAYGVVPTA

-1598 PADAEFTYT
+1598 PADAQFTYT

-1618 KAQDYEANFTPTT
+1618 KPENYKAIFETTT

-1655 EVTLHITDAS
+1655 EVTLHITDVS
-1665 VPGFNQDAK
+1665 VPGFSQDAK
-1674 WKQTGDSEDIIF
+1674 WKHTGNSEDITFIVKG
-1686 NVEGDVTYTAEA
+1686 NVTYTAEA

-1751 EYAFNAQAMKW
+1751 EYDFNAQAMKW

-1768 FVCDANNLRNTTR
+1768 FVCDANTLRNATR

-1815 DINVL
+1815 GINVL
-1820 TPGRLYMIL
+1820 TPGHLYMIL
-1829 FAQAQTAITF
+1829 FAQAQNTITF

-1849 TAPVTMSQYPAADK
+1849 TAPVTMNQYPAADE

-1878 ANLGTDVDTD
+1878 AKLGAKGVTN
-1888 VEYGQIYN
+1888 GQIYV
-1896 GGGDDSYTKI
+1896 GGEDRYETV
-1906 TLSGYDFPVGKPV
+1906 TLSSTTFPVGKPV

-1929 KVKPS
+1929 EVKPS
-1934 DSAAPL
+1934 ASAAPL

-1951 EINLMQGNKECDNLS
+1951 EISLMQGNKKCDNLS
-1966 IIMNDDAE
+1966 IIMNDEAE

-1985 AGVSTKVAQMWI
+1985 AGVSTKVAQMWV

-2010 AEDEVATYP
+2010 AEDEAATYP
-2019 LGISV
+2019 LGISA

-2078 KTQPSVVTDFREA
+2078 KTQPSVVTDFQEA
-2091 GINGKEVQK
+2091 NINGKEVQK